1 MLQTLLSKCKHKV
14 FAQAGVTIL
23 SAESKT
29 VMTTKLEQT
38 AALHCSIRTG
48 DQMSDARSGT
58 LIQKTSQ
65 ISLVAHLITKIVRC
79 VAQGKPP
86 QTPCIRR
93 AVTSK
98 LL

>member
-1 MLQTLLSKCKHKV
+1 MLQTLQSKCKYVV
-14 FAQAGVTIL
+14 FAQAGVTGL
-23 SAESKT
+23 SAETKP

-38 AALHCSIRTG
+38 AALHCSIITG
-48 DQMSDARSGT
+48 DQMSDARSRT

>member
-14 FAQAGVTIL
+14 FAQAGLTIL

-38 AALHCSIRTG
+38 AALHCSIITG

-58 LIQKTSQ
+58 LIQK
-65 ISLVAHLITKIVRC
+65 LVRSVL
-79 VAQGKPP
+79 
-86 QTPCIRR
+86 
-93 AVTSK
+93 
-98 LL
+98 